1 MPILASLVSSWLG
14 VPAASDNK
22 PTPQQTQEATTP
34 SRQTSPKTGSIITA
48 IPTPQSTTAT
58 PSSTIS
64 AHPQS
69 TWERSLRQ
77 MGLLLTGAG
86 FLAASVAVS
95 RRSVLRM
102 RRDSLPKFYSSNQN
116 PVKVDMGERSFLAA
130 QALGLATLNVMSFG
144 VMLVGGIS
152 WAFDLASVA
161 ELRERTQAAV
171 RRPGSV
177 DPEDEKAMEELME
190 DLMGKLGMDKPQ
202 KPSDAQEENEN

>member
-14 VPAASDNK
+14 VPVASDNK
-22 PTPQQTQEATTP
+22 TTPQTQEGTAL
-34 SRQTSPKTGSIITA
+34 SRQTSPKTGSIIAET
-48 IPTPQSTTAT
+48 PTPQSARAP

-69 TWERSLRQ
+69 TWERSFRQ

-102 RRDSLPKFYSSNQN
+102 RKDSFPKFYYSNRN
-116 PVKVDMGERSFLAA
+116 PVTVDMGERSFLAA

-152 WAFDLASVA
+152 WSFDLASVE

-171 RRPGSV
+171 RRPGSAN
-177 DPEDEKAMEELME
+177 PEDEKAMEELME
-190 DLMGKLGMDKPQ
+190 DLMGKLGMENPQ
-202 KPSDAQEENEN
+202 KPSDTPKENEK